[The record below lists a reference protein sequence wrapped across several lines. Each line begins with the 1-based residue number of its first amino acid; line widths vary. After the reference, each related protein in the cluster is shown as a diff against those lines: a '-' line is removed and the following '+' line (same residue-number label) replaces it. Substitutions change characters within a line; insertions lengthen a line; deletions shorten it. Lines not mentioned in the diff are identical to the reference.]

1 MNSKTSI
8 QRDLDNFFK
17 EVTDSD
23 FNIRHVTK
31 GAFSKARQLVDPYA
45 FTRLNQIAVDTFY
58 ETASYDKWLGHRLLS
73 CDGSRLVLPN
83 HPTVIEEFGQHKF
96 GPKAD
101 SSRSLALC
109 STLYDALNYITIDA
123 QIDKYAS
130 SERDL
135 LVKHLDKVKKGD
147 LLLLDRGYP
156 CIWLLYL
163 LQAKGVE
170 FCVRM
175 KDDWWTE
182 VNEFYKSDED
192 EKIVEFNLPK
202 KDYDKLSDHKD
213 VIANPI
219 KCRLIKV
226 ILDDGETEI
235 LCTSLLDPIKYK
247 TEGFG
252 KLYHFR
258 WNHEESYKLLKN
270 RAELENFSGKK
281 AIAVKQDF
289 HAKILCM
296 TLCAAYAHP
305 IEEKVI
311 AEYKADKDRKHSQK
325 INRTNALSML
335 KSILIPI
342 YIKNKFKKAMQAFDE
357 LVYKTRE
364 IIRLDRKNP
373 RNHKPKKLYNMVYKR
388 I

>member
-1 MNSKTSI
+1 MNFKTSI
-8 QRDLDNFFK
+8 QRELDKFFK

-23 FNIRHVTK
+23 FNIRLVTK
-31 GAFSKARQLVDPYA
+31 GAFSKARQLLNPYA
-45 FTRLNQIAVDTFY
+45 FIRLNQIAVNTFY

-101 SSRSLALC
+101 SARSLALC
-109 STLYDALNYITIDA
+109 STLYDVLNLITIDG

-163 LQAKGVE
+163 LKAKEVD

-175 KDDWWTE
+175 KDDWWIE
-182 VNEFYKSDED
+182 VNEFFKSDED
-192 EKIVEFNLPK
+192 EKVVEFNLPK
-202 KDYDKLSDHKD
+202 KDYDKLADYKE
-213 VIANPI
+213 IITKPI

-226 ILDDGETEI
+226 MLEDGEIEI

-252 KLYHFR
+252 ALYHFR
-258 WNHEESYKLLKN
+258 WNHEECYKLLKN

-289 HAKILCM
+289 HAKILSM

-311 AEYKADKDRKHSQK
+311 AEYKADENRKHSQK

-335 KSILIPI
+335 QSILIPI
-342 YIKNKFKKAMQAFDE
+342 FIKKKFKKAIEAFDE
-357 LVYKTRE
+357 IVYKTRE
-364 IIRLDRKNP
+364 IIRLNRKNP

>member
-1 MNSKTSI
+1 MNVKTSI
-8 QRDLDNFFK
+8 QRDLDAFFK
-17 EVTDSD
+17 EVTNSD
-23 FNIRHVTK
+23 FNIRWVTK
-31 GAFSKARQLVDPYA
+31 GTFSKARQLVDPYA
-45 FTRLNQIAVDTFY
+45 FTRLNEIAVDTFY
-58 ETASYDKWLGHRLLS
+58 QTASYDTWLGHRLLS

-83 HPTVIEEFGQHKF
+83 HRTVIEAFGQHKF

-101 SSRSLALC
+101 SARSLALC
-109 STLYDALNYITIDA
+109 STLYDVLNLITIDG
-123 QIDKYAS
+123 QIDTYAS

-135 LVKHLDKVKKGD
+135 LVKHLANVKKSD

-163 LQAKGVE
+163 LKAKGVD

-175 KDDWWTE
+175 KDDWWLA
-182 VNEFYKSDED
+182 VNEFLKSDEA
-192 EKIVEFNLPK
+192 ESVVEFNLPK
-202 KDYDKLSDHKD
+202 KDYDKLSDYKD
-213 VIANPI
+213 IITKPI

-226 ILDDGETEI
+226 TLENGETEI

-247 TEGFG
+247 TAGFG
-252 KLYHFR
+252 ALYHLR

-281 AIAVKQDF
+281 AITVKQDF
-289 HAKILCM
+289 HAKILSL

-311 AEYKADKDRKHSQK
+311 GEYMAGKDRKHSQK

-335 KSILIPI
+335 QRILIPVF
-342 YIKNKFKKAMQAFDE
+342 IKNNYRKAIAAFDE
-357 LVYKTRE
+357 IVYKTRE
-364 IIRLDRKNP
+364 IIRPDRKNP